1 MATLGVQDHLVH
13 YVHHFLVESVAPLL
27 ITVHTLE
34 RVVKEYVKSRVSLS
48 DNMWYQLLAQV

>member
-13 YVHHFLVESVAPLL
+13 YTHHFLVESVAPLL
-27 ITVHTLE
+27 IPEHTLKE
-34 RVVKEYVKSRVSLS
+34 WLKSMRRRVNLS

>member
-13 YVHHFLVESVAPLL
+13 YVHHFSCGIRGTLTNYSAY
-27 ITVHTLE
+27 LE
-34 RVVKEYVKSRVSLS
+34 RVVKEYVKNRVSLS